1 MRYAK
6 PGACAGERSRRG
18 WLGGTGLSL
27 RGGSLQ
33 GLLPSRS
40 SPTSQQCPGGRR
52 TQLPVRTDRTRR
64 SRRQRQQCSRAESW
78 NSPPLCSNAAVQQQV
93 CRAGA
98 PVRNL
103 SDNRPTPREIPR
115 RRHPRRNQIFN
126 TVRKTGGLRRG
137 KVSQGVAWRGAASPE
152 EAVPSKVFPPQSPLP
167 HPARFARRQSPST
180 SADAAMAGIH
190 QNFFIFFSFP
200 FFVRAI
206 RIYAIRVVR
215 NCLRDFRFSGRRSGY
230 RASACAWRT
239 AW

>member
-1 MRYAK
+1 MQPSRIMEFTSL
-6 PGACAGERSRRG
+6 CAAMQRRSSRFAAQARLSAICQTTVQPQG
-18 WLGGTGLSL
+18 KFPGTG
-27 RGGSLQ
+27 
-33 GLLPSRS
+33 P
-40 SPTSQQCPGGRR
+40 
-52 TQLPVRTDRTRR
+52 
-64 SRRQRQQCSRAESW
+64 RAY
-78 NSPPLCSNAAVQQQV
+78 
-93 CRAGA
+93 RI
-98 PVRNL
+98 R
-103 SDNRPTPREIPR
+103 
-115 RRHPRRNQIFN
+115 N
-126 TVRKTGGLRRG
+126 TVRENRGPAVGKGPGGGRLGGRARLLKG
-137 KVSQGVAWRGAASPE
+137 GP
-152 EAVPSKVFPPQSPLP
+152 PSKVFLPQSPLP